1 MVLHLHMTIVLRL
14 EGSLISEQ
22 SIGASASVP
31 DCTDSQFGVVPLST
45 AVLVA
50 VVLPSP
56 RRRSASGL
64 WAAEASR
71 GTI

>member
-1 MVLHLHMTIVLRL
+1 MGLHLHMTIVLRL

-22 SIGASASVP
+22 SIGAFASVP

-45 AVLVA
+45 AVA
-50 VVLPSP
+50 VVLPPP

-64 WAAEASR
+64 WAAEACR